1 MSSAAGRPPV
11 VPPPVR
17 QDRSTALWWILGIVG
32 GGIVVMV
39 ALGLMLAGFVFRNS
53 RLDKEGKNVDIQT
66 PVGELKVDNN
76 QNHASGLPIY
86 PGATTKGNDDQ
97 ANLQILAGASG
108 VGLAVET
115 YSTPDSLE
123 KVTAWYAQRLGP
135 TFRRENPEDKTKK
148 RAISADNDSDVS
160 FVDDHGN
167 GARVVGLKKQDVTVE
182 ISLLR
187 VGKREPQ

>member
-17 QDRSTALWWILGIVG
+17 QDRSTAVWWILGIVG

-39 ALGLMLAGFVFRNS
+39 FLGLMLAGFVLRNS
-53 RLDKEGKNVDIQT
+53 RLDKEGNHVDIQT
-66 PVGELKVDNN
+66 PVGELKVNQD

-86 PGATTKGNDDQ
+86 PGATASGKDDRGNVE
-97 ANLQILAGASG
+97 LLAGESR

-123 KVTAWYAQRLGP
+123 KVTAWYAQHLGAS
-135 TFRRENPEDKTKK
+135 FRRENPHDKTKK
-148 RAISADNDSDVS
+148 HDVEIDNDSDVS

-167 GARVVGLKKQDVTVE
+167 GARVVGLKKQESTVE

>member
-1 MSSAAGRPPV
+1 M

-39 ALGLMLAGFVFRNS
+39 VLGLVLAGFVLRNS

-135 TFRRENPEDKTKK
+135 TFRRENPGDKTKK
-148 RAISADNDSDVS
+148 RAISVDNDSDVS

-167 GARVVGLKKQDVTVE
+167 GARVVGLKQKDSTVE

-187 VGKREPQ
+187 VGKREAQ

>member
-17 QDRSTALWWILGIVG
+17 QDRSTAVWWILGIVG

-39 ALGLMLAGFVFRNS
+39 FLGLMLAGFVLRNS

-66 PVGELKVDNN
+66 PVGEFKVNQD

-86 PGATTKGNDDQ
+86 PGATPSGKDDQ
-97 ANLQILAGASG
+97 ANLEILAGQSG

-123 KVTAWYAQRLGP
+123 KVTAWYAQRLGSS
-135 TFRRENPEDKTKK
+135 FRRENPHEKSRNK
-148 RAISADNDSDVS
+148 AVSVDNDSDVS

-167 GARVVGLKKQDVTVE
+167 GARVVGLKKQESTVE

-187 VGKREPQ
+187 VGKREAQ